1 MKKILIMLILF
12 FICGFVSADL
22 CIGELNEENILL
34 KPEVYESYARAEFA
48 FKDIF
53 WNIVYERLK
62 LFLMIVLLIFTPV
75 REKLPVILLSM
86 FSFLWGFFFM
96 SSITQLGLAGLVL
109 SVASVFP
116 HGLLYAGTIAV
127 LMRKGHRYYYQQSRK
142 VALHIGKCFL
152 ILLMF
157 FTGCIL
163 EGLVATHFVP
173 WVIRLA
179 LI

>member
-1 MKKILIMLILF
+1 MKKIFIMLILF

-22 CIGELNEENILL
+22 CIGELKDSNVLL
-34 KPEVYESYARAEFA
+34 KLEVYESYAKAGFA

-53 WNIVYERLK
+53 WNIMYERLK
-62 LFLMIVLLIFTPV
+62 LFFGVVLLIFTPV

-96 SSITQLGLAGLVL
+96 SSIAQLGIAGLVL
-109 SVASVFP
+109 SIASVFP
-116 HGLLYAGTIAV
+116 HGLLYAGAAAV

-142 VALHIGKCFL
+142 VAVHIGKYLL
-152 ILLMF
+152 IILMF
-157 FTGCIL
+157 FTGCVL

-173 WVIRLA
+173 WLIRLS